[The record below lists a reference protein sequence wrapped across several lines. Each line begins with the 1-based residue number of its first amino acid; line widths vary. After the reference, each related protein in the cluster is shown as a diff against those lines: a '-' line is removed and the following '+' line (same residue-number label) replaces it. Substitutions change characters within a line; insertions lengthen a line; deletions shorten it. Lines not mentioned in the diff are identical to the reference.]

1 MPSPG
6 NIFANIPRDLP
17 EELITVLATSAAV
30 RIERIVSEGHASPD
44 GFWYDQSQDEL
55 VILLQ
60 GAAHLRLEG
69 MNQLT
74 ELLPG
79 DYLSIPAHTRH
90 RVEWTTPD
98 GPTIWL
104 AVHFTA

>member
-1 MPSPG
+1 MPSPC
-6 NIFANIPRDLP
+6 NIFADIPRDLP
-17 EELITVLATSAAV
+17 EELNTVLATSAAV

-44 GFWYDQSQDEL
+44 GFWYDQSQDEF

-60 GAAHLRLEG
+60 GAAHIRLEG
-69 MNQLT
+69 TNQLA
-74 ELLPG
+74 ELVAG

-98 GPTIWL
+98 CPAVWL
-104 AVHFTA
+104 AIHFTA